1 VVEIVVGTGGADLE
15 GFKEARPN
23 SLVAIND
30 AHGVLDLA
38 LGAGSWSFRFVDV
51 AGLVRDSGGGSC
63 PVDTKG
69 PEHAFVCGLRDPL
82 AGGQDD
88 VRLMR
93 SRTPESSTVT
103 VSTVSKPSAS
113 ALVDPVRRLVP
124 SATAV
129 IS

>member
-1 VVEIVVGTGGADLE
+1 MALRDGRPLTGRGVHDVGVPATPVVVLLGTL
-15 GFKEARPN
+15 
-23 SLVAIND
+23 
-30 AHGVLDLA
+30 
-38 LGAGSWSFRFVDV
+38 
-51 AGLVRDSGGGSC
+51 
-63 PVDTKG
+63 DTKG
-69 PEHAFVCGLRDPL
+69 PEHAFVCDLRTPF
-82 AGGQDD
+82 AGGQDH

-93 SRTPESSTVT
+93 SRTPKSSTGT